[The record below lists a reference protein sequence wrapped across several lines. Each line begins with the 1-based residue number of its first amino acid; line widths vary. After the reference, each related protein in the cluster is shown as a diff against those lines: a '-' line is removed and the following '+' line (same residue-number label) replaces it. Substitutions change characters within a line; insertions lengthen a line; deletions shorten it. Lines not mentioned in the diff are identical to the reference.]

1 ELYVVD
7 VAHGDALVRS
17 SCALDVERLVG
28 VGEAGG
34 DLCRPILVGETAGL
48 CEDRCHGR
56 LDRGGDLAVAE
67 AGQRQRGRLGRGGEV
82 DVGDLPGRV
91 LGDDAFIVLGDLHQV
106 EGRDRVCAVTHRDLG
121 SLRLADRGP
130 GEGCGDAAIAGGEG
144 GEHRRG
150 CERGEVPGPGRLVGV
165 AAVGGEEVRGDLL
178 DARGEVGG
186 GAGILA
192 PGRRFPG
199 GGGGT
204 GGRAGSGAG
213 GIGAEGVLSPA

>member
-1 ELYVVD
+1 VVTGSAGCVVSGVGGVDGRPGAGVVTGEGHGEGGPLHQGLSVDLPGDDDGCGEVAVLVVTELYVVD

-150 CERGEVPGPGRLVGV
+150 CERGEVP
-165 AAVGGEEVRGDLL
+165 
-178 DARGEVGG
+178 
-186 GAGILA
+186 
-192 PGRRFPG
+192 
-199 GGGGT
+199 
-204 GGRAGSGAG
+204 
-213 GIGAEGVLSPA
+213 